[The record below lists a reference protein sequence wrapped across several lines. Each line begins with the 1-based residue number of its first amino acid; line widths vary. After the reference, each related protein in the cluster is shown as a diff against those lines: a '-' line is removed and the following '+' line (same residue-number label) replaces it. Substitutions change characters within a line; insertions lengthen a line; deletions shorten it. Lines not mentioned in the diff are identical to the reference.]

1 MLTENYQ
8 SNSRYKSF
16 LFYFRTIIE
25 QLKDIFSMSNQ
36 VLELTTKKTKRE
48 RIGDKDIVMIGY
60 GCVGKGVENI
70 ISEKH
75 AKDYHIAGVGVR
87 NTKREEDYNFT
98 TDIETLINS
107 KSKYLLELID
117 DSENALLF
125 TLGALL
131 KKKSVIS
138 ANKKMIAENFK
149 LLFDTH
155 IENQVSFLYEGAVAG
170 GIPII
175 RNLENYYGQEDLKS
189 IAGIIN
195 GSSNYILS
203 KMEELEL
210 PFDTVLKDAQDAGF
224 AESDP
229 SLDID
234 GHDAKFKL
242 CILAAH
248 AFGVIIEPS
257 EVLTLG
263 IRNIQSEDLSFAKNS
278 DSRFKLVAQSYQD
291 GEQIKA
297 FVLPQ
302 LVNNDNDLYHIQNEF
317 NAVQVE
323 GKYSNTQTFV
333 GKGAG
338 AHPTG
343 SAVVSDLNASS
354 TGYRYSYDKLANKL
368 NTGQA
373 YKLFSNQ
380 GELRCY
386 VAFNSTKELEGLNFK
401 NASEIIHLSEHR
413 LYLLA
418 DFKIEDLQKIN
429 PAETNLFI
437 ARI

>member
-1 MLTENYQ
+1 MNTQ
-8 SNSRYKSF
+8 V
-16 LFYFRTIIE
+16 IE
-25 QLKDIFSMSNQ
+25 LS
-36 VLELTTKKTKRE
+36 TKKAERK

-70 ISEKH
+70 ITAKH
-75 AKDYHIAGVGVR
+75 SKDYHIAGVGVR
-87 NTKREEDYNFT
+87 NTNRDEDYNFT
-98 TDIETLINS
+98 SDIETLIND

-125 TLGALL
+125 TLAALL

-203 KMEELEL
+203 KMEELNL
-210 PFDTVLKDAQDAGF
+210 SFDTVLKDAQDAGF

-234 GHDAKFKL
+234 GYDAKFKL

-248 AFGVIIEPS
+248 AFGIIIDPK

-263 IRNIQSEDLSFAKNS
+263 IRNIQSEDLTFAKNS
-278 DSRFKLVAQSYQD
+278 DSRFKLIAQSYQD
-291 GEQIKA
+291 GENIKA
-297 FVLPQ
+297 FVIPQ
-302 LVNNDNDLYHIQNEF
+302 LLSSENDLYHIQNEF

-323 GKYSNTQTFV
+323 GKFSNTQTFV

-343 SAVVSDLNASS
+343 SAVVSDLNASAS
-354 TGYRYSYDKLANKL
+354 GYRYSYDKLAKRL

-373 YKLFSNQ
+373 YKLFSNT

-386 VAFNSTKELEGLNFK
+386 VAFNEVKDLENLNFQ
-401 NASEIIHLSEHR
+401 NASDIISLSDKR
-413 LYLLA
+413 SYFIA
-418 DFKIEDLQKIN
+418 NFKIEELLKLDPSK
-429 PAETNLFI
+429 TNLFI